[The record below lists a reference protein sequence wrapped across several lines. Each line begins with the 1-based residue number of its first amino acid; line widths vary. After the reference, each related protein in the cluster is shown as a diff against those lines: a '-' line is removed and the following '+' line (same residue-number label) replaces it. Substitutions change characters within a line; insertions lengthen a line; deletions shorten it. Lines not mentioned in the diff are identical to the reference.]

1 MPFGSKMALI
11 IHDNRKYVK
20 RTFYC
25 MMNTGF
31 GAGIMIPA
39 FLHGKSTFKGKN
51 HILFCIGKT
60 IRH

>member
-1 MPFGSKMALI
+1 MLVGSKMALI
-11 IHDNRKYVK
+11 IHGNRKYAK
-20 RTFYC
+20 RAFYC

-31 GAGIMIPA
+31 WAGIMIPA